1 MKKIVKIS
9 FITFSIIIV
18 LLFIALGLYLGGIWF
33 KYSSIQLDTSKLT
46 SPSLAIEVFD
56 SNNRTIKDENMFNSN
71 YVKESAIP
79 KHVKE
84 AFVSIED
91 KTFYQHNGVNYKR
104 IAKAMVNN
112 IKSMNLKEG
121 ASTISQQLIKNTH
134 LTSEKTFNRKIKEV
148 VLTKKLEKQFSKDEI
163 LEQYLNVIYFG
174 NNCYGIEKASNF
186 YFSKSAHDL
195 SLVEGATL
203 AGIIKSP
210 AKYSP
215 LTNPENSLNRRNLVL
230 KEMQTD
236 DKITLQEY
244 MTAKEEPL
252 TLNLNTKIQNKL
264 NSYSETAIEEAMKI
278 LGLPAK
284 QIALSG
290 YQLHTYQN
298 LEKQQQLEKAFEDAD
313 VGEDDYAGIVIN
325 NQKHAVEAYT
335 GRSAYKIITAR
346 RQPGSCIKPI
356 LVYSPALNED
366 IINPSTQLLDE
377 KTTISGYTP
386 KNVGGKYNGYV
397 SAREAVSRSINIPA
411 VKVLSYVGI
420 DRAKSYAQSMG
431 ITFDEG
437 DDNYAL
443 ALGGMCYGV
452 NINQLA
458 SAYTTLANKGMFA
471 ENKFISY
478 ITDKNDKLV
487 YVHRPDEKRVLRED
501 CAYLMT
507 DMLRTSAKTGTAR
520 KLSDLNIDIASKTG
534 TVGKSGSKE
543 NLDAWNMSYTNAQT
557 CGVWIGNLDNRPTKA
572 VGGGLPTTIVKNYFI
587 NNKDES
593 TFEQPSSIVSMP
605 IDITELEENHKVV
618 LANSFTPARYTKDEI
633 FSRFNLPSEIS
644 NKFTQ
649 IKDPELKGKVVE
661 NTAIL
666 TLNAKD
672 YYQYKI
678 YKESINESN
687 LVSTIEGKNGKQ
699 TIECE
704 LLKPRERFV
713 LVTSFAGQITSS
725 QTLTT
730 HVDLIKS
737 LNNHTNT
744 DLSQKWYV

>member
-1 MKKIVKIS
+1 MNKIVKIS
-9 FITFSIIIV
+9 FISFVCIIV
-18 LLFIALGLYLGGIWF
+18 LLFIALGLYFGCIWA
-33 KYSSIQLDTSKLT
+33 KYSSIQLDTNKLT

-56 SNNRTIKDENMFNSN
+56 SNNRTIKDENMFNSS

-79 KHVKE
+79 NHVKE

-91 KTFYQHNGVNYKR
+91 KTFYQHKGVNYKR
-104 IAKAMVNN
+104 IAMAMINN

-148 VLTKKLEKQFSKDEI
+148 ALTKKLEKQFSKEEI
-163 LEQYLNVIYFG
+163 LEQYLNIIYFG

-186 YFSKSAHDL
+186 YFSKPAHDL
-195 SLVEGATL
+195 SLIEGAAL

-215 LTNPENSLNRRNLVL
+215 LNNPENSLKRRNLVL
-230 KEMQTD
+230 KEMQND
-236 DKITLQEY
+236 DKISLQEY
-244 MTAKEEPL
+244 MKAKEEPL
-252 TLNLNTKIQNKL
+252 ILNLNTKIQNKL

-298 LEKQQQLEKAFEDAD
+298 LEKQQQLEKAFESAD

-335 GRSAYKIITAR
+335 GRSAYKIITSR
-346 RQPGSCIKPI
+346 RQPGSCIKPV

-386 KNVGGKYNGYV
+386 KNVGGKFNGYV
-397 SAREAVSRSINIPA
+397 SVRDAIAKSINIPA

-420 DRAKSYAQSMG
+420 DKAKSYAQSMG
-431 ITFDEG
+431 IKFDDG

-443 ALGGMCYGV
+443 ALGGMRYGV

-458 SAYTTLANKGMFA
+458 SAYTTFANKGMFA

-487 YVHRPDEKRVLRED
+487 YVHRPEEKRVLRED
-501 CAYLMT
+501 CAYLIT

-520 KLSDLNIDIASKTG
+520 KLSDLELDIASKTG

-543 NLDAWNMSYTNAQT
+543 NLDAWNMSYTNDQT
-557 CGVWIGNLDNRPTKA
+557 CGVWIGNLDNCPTKA
-572 VGGGLPTTIVKNYFI
+572 VGGGLPTTVVKNYFI
-587 NNKDES
+587 NNKDTS

-605 IDITELEENHKVV
+605 IDITELDENHKVV
-618 LANSFTPARYTKDEI
+618 LANSFTPARYTREEL
-633 FSRFNLPSEIS
+633 FSRFNLPNEIS

-649 IKDPELKGKVVE
+649 IKDPEFKGKVSQDK
-661 NTAIL
+661 AIL

-687 LVSTIEGKNGKQ
+687 LLSTIDGKNGKQ
-699 TIECE
+699 TIEFDMI
-704 LLKPRERFV
+704 KPRERYI
-713 LVTSFAGQITSS
+713 LVTSFAGQITSN
-725 QTLTT
+725 QTLSSKI
-730 HVDLIKS
+730 DLIKS
-737 LNNHTNT
+737 TSNHSNT

>member
-9 FITFSIIIV
+9 LISFFIIIV
-18 LLFIALGLYLGGIWF
+18 LLFLALGLYFGGIWF
-33 KYSSIQLDTSKLT
+33 KYSSIPLDTSRLT
-46 SPSLAIEVFD
+46 SPSLAIEIFD
-56 SNNRTIKDENMFNSN
+56 NSNRAIKDENMFNTS
-71 YVKESAIP
+71 YIKESELP
-79 KHVKE
+79 SHVKD
-84 AFVSIED
+84 AFISIED

-112 IKSMNLKEG
+112 VKSMNLKEG

-134 LTSEKTFNRKIKEV
+134 LSSEKTFERKIKEV
-148 VLTKKLEKQFSKDEI
+148 ALTKKLEKQFSKDEI

-174 NNCYGIEKASNF
+174 SNCYGIEKASNY

-195 SLVEGATL
+195 TLEEASAL
-203 AGIIKSP
+203 AGLIKSP

-215 LTNPENSLNRRNLVL
+215 ISNPQNCIERRNLVL
-230 KEMQTD
+230 SEMEKD
-236 DKITLQEY
+236 GKITTQEY
-244 MTAKEEPL
+244 MKAKDSPL
-252 TLNLNTKIQNKL
+252 KLNLNTKIENKL
-264 NSYSETAIEEAMKI
+264 NSYSECAIEEAMKI

-284 QIALSG
+284 QIALAG
-290 YQLHTYQN
+290 FQLHTYQN
-298 LEKQQQLEKAFEDAD
+298 NEKQQMLEKSFDEVSIGD
-313 VGEDDYAGIVIN
+313 DDYAGIVIDN
-325 NQKHAVEAYT
+325 KKHSVDAFT
-335 GRSAYKIITAR
+335 GKSTFKIISAR

-356 LVYSPALNED
+356 LVYAPALNED

-397 SAREAVSRSINIPA
+397 SAREALAKSINIPA

-420 DRAKSYAQSMG
+420 DKAKSYAESMG

-458 SAYTTLANKGMFA
+458 SAYTTLANQGKFA

-487 YVHRPDEKRVLRED
+487 YVHRPQEKRVLRED
-501 CAYLMT
+501 SAYLLT
-507 DMLRTSAKTGTAR
+507 DMLKTSAKTGTAR
-520 KLSDLNIDIASKTG
+520 KLSDLDVDIASKTG

-543 NLDAWNMSYTNAQT
+543 NLDAWNMSYTDAQT
-557 CGVWIGNLDNRPTKA
+557 CGVWIGNLDNTPISA
-572 VGGGLPTTIVKNYFI
+572 VGGGVPTQIVKNYFS
-587 NNKDES
+587 KCEDKS
-593 TFEQPSSIVSMP
+593 TFSQPSSIVTMP

-618 LANSFTPARYTKDEI
+618 LANSFTPQRYTKEEL

-649 IKDPELKGKVVE
+649 IQNPEFKGKVVGE
-661 NTAIL
+661 NAVF
-666 TLNAKD
+666 TLNTKD
-672 YYQYKI
+672 YYEYKL
-678 YKESINESN
+678 YKESINENN
-687 LVSTIEGKNGKQ
+687 LLKTIKNQNGKQ
-699 TIECE
+699 TIEVE
-704 LLKPRERFV
+704 MPKSREKFI
-713 LVTSFAGQITSS
+713 LVTSFAGQITNS
-725 QTLTT
+725 QVLTT
-730 HVDLIKS
+730 QVDLIKS
-737 LNNHTNT
+737 SSLTTENH
-744 DLSQKWYV
+744 LSQKWYV